1 MDESE
6 RWAWTVKGRVEST
19 EDEKGLWAQWS
30 ALQHNNLSVHAHSHC
45 AGVSCCGA
53 YTAQRLPVPTCR
65 KDSALLQEKEKQ
77 KIVLENA
84 QLCLSLS
91 LLL

>member
-53 YTAQRLPVPTCR
+53 YTAQRLPVPTSR
-65 KDSALLQEKEKQ
+65 KDSASITAHSPLAGERKAED
-77 KIVLENA
+77 
-84 QLCLSLS
+84 SP
-91 LLL
+91 